1 MGAGNGRKVR
11 TVEFRR
17 DSVNVFF
24 HILTACNLS
33 CKHCYINPN
42 AHGTQTLP
50 IDTIRAW
57 MDLFAAR
64 KPSANIIFLG
74 GEPTLHPDLPLAVRH
89 ARHCGYQSIT
99 IDTNG
104 FLFHDILDKVT
115 PDELDAVSFSL
126 DGAEARSNDRLRG
139 KGSFDAVLQGIR
151 KAVAAGFGT
160 SVIFTVSSANLHEL
174 PRMPALL
181 QSLGVDRFFIQVVG
195 RRGKSAIEKE
205 IGQTAADLWL
215 DQVPRVAEEAAE
227 RGMTVTY
234 PKVYLDPDE
243 PFECAGKVADNV
255 FIFPNGRVYRCPLCE
270 DHPLHSLEIVDN
282 RLRERPPITERELF
296 ELDIPEGCVM
306 NRLIQPGNIVYGMD
320 GKPLHRIACCMLKQE
335 LIS

>member
-1 MGAGNGRKVR
+1 MRAGNGRRVR
-11 TVEFRR
+11 TVEFRK

-33 CKHCYINPN
+33 CKHCYINPK

-50 IDTIRAW
+50 IKTIRMW
-57 MDLFAAR
+57 MELFAAG

-74 GEPTLHPDLPLAVRH
+74 GEPTLHPELPLAVIH
-89 ARHCGYQSIT
+89 ARHLGYQSIT

-104 FLFHDILDKVT
+104 FLFHDILDKIT
-115 PDELDAVSFSL
+115 PDEVDAISFSL
-126 DGAEARSNDRLRG
+126 DGAEAQTNDRLRG
-139 KGSFDAVLQGIR
+139 KGSFNAVMQGIR

-160 SVIFTVSSANLHEL
+160 SVIFTVSTANIHEL

-181 QSLGVDRFFIQVVG
+181 QSLGIHRFFIQVVG
-195 RRGKSAIEKE
+195 LRGKSATATETR
-205 IGQTAADLWL
+205 QTQAASWL
-215 DQVPRVAEEAAE
+215 RSVPRVAEEAAE

-243 PFECAGKVADNV
+243 PFECAGKAADNV

-270 DHPLHSLEIVDN
+270 DHPLHSIEIVDN
-282 RLRERPPITERELF
+282 RLCERPPITERELF
-296 ELDIPEGCVM
+296 ELVIPEGCVM
-306 NRLIQPGNIVYGMD
+306 NRLIQPGNIAYGPD

-335 LIS
+335 LTP